1 MKKIKFAII
10 GLLCVAPVFGQNVPG
25 REGGSESTDTAPA
38 VPMKVTSW
46 KVDPLLGNVSLSA
59 MDTLTL
65 NYQNQTVMDGEGF
78 NRGITGPMG
87 SPTFSRY
94 IFDQEPAPAFMFLK
108 SYGLYNFDIQNTRF
122 YNTTVPL
129 SNLTYFNSGNRQ
141 NGEDRFK
148 AFFTVNAGSKINFGG
163 DFDMIYAKGIY
174 NNNSA
179 KKTNFR
185 MFGSYVSDRYSA
197 YGALMSS
204 NMSNK
209 ENGGIV
215 DDAYILDPAS
225 IDPRKKKFQ
234 PRDIPTNLSDN
245 YTRVIH
251 DQYFF
256 TQRYNLGFEKELKDS
271 VQKID
276 TVVFVP
282 VTSFIHTFDF
292 QKNFKRYVMDRAPE
306 NKEFYDN
313 YYFDANKFSDFTRN
327 WRLSNT
333 VGISLREG
341 FNRFMKFGLT
351 GYAQFTTE
359 RYELMNPEHILAP
372 EAEKGTYRETNRYT
386 ESTLYVGG
394 QLLKTQGEALRFDIN
409 ARFGVV
415 GHNAGDV
422 DIRGNIGST
431 FPLFGKDFYVNAEG
445 YFLNKAPNF
454 YYDQWISNNF
464 IWNNSFKFEQRI
476 RALAEIGLKQWDF
489 SLKAGVEN
497 ISNHIYFNEKS
508 LPVQDNGNVQ
518 VVTATLAKNFT
529 LGAMHIDN
537 MVTYQKSSNQKVMPL
552 PDLMLYHNLYFQTA
566 IAKVLKIQVG
576 ADLRYWSSYY
586 SPTYQPATNMF
597 VNQQETKVG
606 NYPLM
611 NVYVNFHLKRARFF
625 VMAYNVNEGLFG
637 GNKYFAMPNY
647 PLNPRMFKF
656 GLSWNFLN

>member
-10 GLLCVAPVFGQNVPG
+10 SLLCVAPVFAQNNNGQQ
-25 REGGSESTDTAPA
+25 REGESTDTAPV

-46 KVDPLLGNVSLSA
+46 KVNPLLGDVRLEP
-59 MDTLTL
+59 MDTLSL
-65 NYQNQTVMDGEGF
+65 NFQNQTVLDGEAYSRGF
-78 NRGITGPMG
+78 TGPIG
-87 SPTFSRY
+87 SPNFSRY
-94 IFDQEPAPAFMFLK
+94 IFHQELAPAFLFLQP
-108 SYGLYNFDIQNTRF
+108 YMQYAYNLDNTRF

-141 NGEDRFK
+141 NSEDLFK
-148 AFFTVNAGSKINFGG
+148 AFFTINAGPQINFGG
-163 DFDMIYAKGIY
+163 DFDLIYAKGIY
-174 NNNSA
+174 NNNTA
-179 KKTNFR
+179 KQTKYR
-185 MFGSYVSDRYSA
+185 LFGSYVSDRYSLYA
-197 YGALMSS
+197 AVMSS

-209 ENGGIV
+209 ENGGVI

-225 IDPRKKKFQ
+225 IDARKKKFQ

-245 YTRVIH
+245 FTRVIS

-256 TQRYNLGFEKELKDS
+256 TQRYNLGFDRDVRDTLLK
-271 VQKID
+271 QD
-276 TVVFVP
+276 TTEFVP

-292 QKNFKRYVMDRAPE
+292 QKNFKRYVMNQAPVDPD
-306 NKEFYDN
+306 FYED
-313 YYFDANKFSDFTRN
+313 YHFSDSKFSDYTRN

-351 GYAQFTTE
+351 GYAQFATE
-359 RYELMNPEHILAP
+359 RYELMNPDYIRAE
-372 EAEKGTYRETNRYT
+372 EADKVAYSEMTKFT

-394 QLLKTQGEALRFDIN
+394 QLLKTQGQAFTFDIN

-422 DIRGNIGST
+422 DIRGQIGSS
-431 FPLFGKDFYVNAEG
+431 FPLFGKDFYINAEG

-464 IWNNSFKFEQRI
+464 MWSNSFKFEQRV
-476 RALAEIGLKQWDF
+476 RALAEIGLKQWGF

-508 LPVQDNGNVQ
+508 LPVQDNGSVQ
-518 VVTATLAKNFT
+518 VITGTLEKNFAFGP
-529 LGAMHIDN
+529 LHLDN
-537 MVTYQKSSNQKVMPL
+537 DVTYQKSSNQKVMPL

-566 IAKVLKIQVG
+566 IARVLKLQIG
-576 ADLRYWSSYY
+576 ADLRYWSRYY

-597 VNQQETKVG
+597 VNQQEKKVG
-606 NYPLM
+606 NYPMM

-637 GNKYFAMPNY
+637 GNRYFALPNY
-647 PLNPRMFKF
+647 PVSPRVFKF